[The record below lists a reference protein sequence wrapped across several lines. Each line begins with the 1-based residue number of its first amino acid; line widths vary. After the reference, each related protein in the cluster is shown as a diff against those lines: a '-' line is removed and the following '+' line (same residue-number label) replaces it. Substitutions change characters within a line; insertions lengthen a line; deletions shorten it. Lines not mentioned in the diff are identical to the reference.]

1 MHRRYRLSDLSLGCG
16 SIFDEPYA
24 KEIDQLYAGTMSI
37 LYTMVISI
45 HYQPLS
51 RKRHYYED

>member
-1 MHRRYRLSDLSLGCG
+1 MHQRYRLSDLSLGYG
-16 SIFDEPYA
+16 SIFDKPYA

-37 LYTMVISI
+37 LHTMVTSI

-51 RKRHYYED
+51 RNRHYYED